1 MCKGTCQKRCAA
13 EAVGMVCDGEAHAAC
28 RSKVDSIKIE
38 YQGDDGKWRELGTG
52 FAAHETEDATDDM
65 GMFKGPFR
73 VQGAIQLEQKSDM
86 ARACE
91 IGSRLG
97 RQIVAEDMG
106 ADVFAKLV
114 KAVGKD
120 QAEYQLLKLVEAIG
134 LRNWFD
140 GDFVVLSYDQA
151 EKLSHA
157 CDEVG
162 VHPGW
167 TVALD
172 DAMTAAKA
180 R

>member
-1 MCKGTCQKRCAA
+1 MCKDACQKRCAA
-13 EAVGMVCDGEAHAAC
+13 EAVGMVCDGEARAAC
-28 RSKVDSIKIE
+28 RSKVDSVKIE

-52 FAAHETEDATDDM
+52 LAAHETEDATEDM
-65 GMFKGPFR
+65 SAF
-73 VQGAIQLEQKSDM
+73 SDM

-97 RQIVAEDMG
+97 KQIVAEEMG
-106 ADVFAKLV
+106 VEVFERLRD
-114 KAVGKD
+114 AVSGD
-120 QAEYQLLKLVEAIG
+120 GVSGYNLMKLVEQVG

-157 CDEVG
+157 CDEFG